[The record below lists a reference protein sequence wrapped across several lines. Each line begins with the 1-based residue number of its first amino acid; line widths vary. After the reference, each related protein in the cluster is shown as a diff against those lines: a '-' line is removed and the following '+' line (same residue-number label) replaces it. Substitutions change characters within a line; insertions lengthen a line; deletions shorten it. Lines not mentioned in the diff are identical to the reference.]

1 MEMKRSLVT
10 FNDLCDEILLMI
22 LTKLTHVDVLYSF
35 YGTNERFT
43 RIVRDRIFVRHLAF
57 VEQIDKEMHRH
68 CTSNGM
74 FNRLCSEILP
84 LIADQIHRFD
94 LESSA
99 MKEVLQVA
107 HYPNLSQ
114 LSLYKMTQESAR
126 FLFTGKI
133 NCTLQKLEKIETV
146 FTSMPNSMM
155 IQWKR
160 SNL

>member
-1 MEMKRSLVT
+1 MEMKRSSVT

-22 LTKLTHVDVLYSF
+22 FKKLTHIDVLYSF
-35 YGTNERFT
+35 YEVNERFT

-57 VEQIDKEMHRH
+57 VEHIDRELHR
-68 CTSNGM
+68 CFTSNGM

-84 LIADQIHRFD
+84 FIADQVNRFD

-99 MKEVLQVA
+99 VKGVLQVA

-114 LSLYKMTQESAR
+114 LSLYKMTEESAR

-133 NCTLQKLEKIETV
+133 NCTFQKLEKMEIV
-146 FTSMPNSMM
+146 FTSMM
-155 IQWKR
+155 I
-160 SNL
+160 